1 MEDKDLSF
9 EQALEGLESSAEA
22 LKSEDTTLEE
32 ALLRFE
38 EGVKYYEKCKEHL
51 AAANKKIQI
60 YDKIKKELAD
70 Y

>member
-38 EGVKYYEKCKEHL
+38 EGMKYYEKCKEHL
-51 AAANKKIQI
+51 AAANKK
-60 YDKIKKELAD
+60 YRSMTKLRRN
-70 Y
+70 